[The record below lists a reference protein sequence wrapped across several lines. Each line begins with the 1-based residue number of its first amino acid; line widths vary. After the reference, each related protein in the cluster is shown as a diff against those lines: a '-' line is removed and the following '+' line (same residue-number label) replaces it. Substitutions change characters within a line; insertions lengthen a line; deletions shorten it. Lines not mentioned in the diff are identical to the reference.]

1 MNALLI
7 YLAQMIAASGLLYGY
22 YHIALRNNQFHQYN
36 RFYLLSITVISI
48 IIPFLDI
55 PLYFTA
61 AEKESSIVLQTITA
75 IAPAGIEPSVVPVQT
90 GPVHTGISLVQVLV
104 GAYVLIA
111 LLVLLRSVI
120 SLLRI
125 RQLIRKYPSGKI
137 GTIRFVNTH
146 EPGTPFSFFR
156 WLFWN
161 RDIELHS
168 EKGQQVFRHE
178 VYHIEQK
185 HSLDLVYAELLT
197 VCCWINPFFHLIK
210 KELRAIHEFLAD
222 RFAINEQQK
231 WEYAEML
238 LMQALGTKQS
248 LINPFFQTHI
258 KRRIAMI
265 TLSKKPGYRY
275 TRKLLVLPVTAL
287 AFILFAFSYHEK
299 KPAVAPGAIEKAATA
314 DTTGKPEKAGLLLW
328 QKTENST
335 IVKSNHL
342 WVSPLKSK
350 RKVEFEQKL
359 LVLNGDI
366 MPIQSIYKKQ
376 IMADSI
382 FVYGPDDADAIT
394 LYGDKARNGLLIF
407 KNAVLSDDLTLA
419 GNKDADKIFDKV
431 EIESSF
437 PGGDPAWRN
446 FVTTNMDAAVAD
458 KNNAPL
464 GTFTTVIMFIVDT
477 DGKISDIKPLTHH
490 GYGME
495 EEAIRV
501 IKLSPSWL
509 PARQNGMIVKAYRRL
524 PITFVS
530 KKKDKAAVSP
540 ANDNII
546 FSKVEIEPSFPGG
559 DAKFREYIAFN
570 QQQHSKTLATSPYI
584 TNVTVQFIV
593 HTNGTVSDVAA
604 IGADAASA
612 YTTLAVNLVKNGPNW
627 IPAVQNGKP
636 VKAYKQQVFA
646 FAPPAGNQNPAVT
659 APIIDYI
666 QTMPELSVGELRQ
679 ATVHQLLQLDK
690 NTEIIDYVFS
700 IDTDD
705 GKVSEAVNNGNQ
717 FSALTRQLF
726 QNAKAGKLISFDRI
740 KIRLNGEI
748 KKITSV
754 VYRLVN

>member
-1 MNALLI
+1 MNTLLSFI
-7 YLAQMIAASGLLYGY
+7 LQVTAASGLLYGY
-22 YHIALRNNQFHQYN
+22 YHFLLRNNRFHQYN
-36 RFYLLSITVISI
+36 RFYLLAATVISL

-61 AEKESSIVLQTITA
+61 AEKESSFVLQTITA
-75 IAPAGIEPSVVPVQT
+75 IAPEANKPSVVPLQT
-90 GPVHTGISLVQVLV
+90 GPVHTGISLAQILV

-111 LLVLLRSVI
+111 LLVLLRTVY

-125 RQLIRKYPSGKI
+125 RQLIRKYPSGQL
-137 GTIRFVNTH
+137 GGIRFVNTH

-265 TLSKKPGYRY
+265 TLSKKPGHQYA
-275 TRKLLVLPVTAL
+275 RKLFALPVTAISI
-287 AFILFAFSYHEK
+287 FLFAFSYHEK
-299 KPAVAPGAIEKAATA
+299 EPVNSGSSTEQPVQSRLQNTNPSGTVPVA
-314 DTTGKPEKAGLLLW
+314 DTNRPDQQAG
-328 QKTENST
+328 
-335 IVKSNHL
+335 
-342 WVSPLKSK
+342 
-350 RKVEFEQKL
+350 
-359 LVLNGDI
+359 
-366 MPIQSIYKKQ
+366 
-376 IMADSI
+376 
-382 FVYGPDDADAIT
+382 
-394 LYGDKARNGLLIF
+394 
-407 KNAVLSDDLTLA
+407 
-419 GNKDADKIFDKV
+419 KIFGKTD
-431 EIESSF
+431 IAASF
-437 PGGDPAWRN
+437 PGGDAAWHQYILSNLDGKIPVR
-446 FVTTNMDAAVAD
+446 
-458 KNNAPL
+458 KNAPA
-464 GTFTTVIMFIVDT
+464 GMYTTVIQFIVQK
-477 DGKISDIKPLTHH
+477 DGTLSGFKPLTHH
-490 GYGME
+490 GFGME
-495 EEAIRV
+495 EEAMRV
-501 IKLSPSWL
+501 I
-509 PARQNGMIVKAYRRL
+509 RQ
-524 PITFVS
+524 
-530 KKKDKAAVSP
+530 SP
-540 ANDNII
+540 AWKPAQHQGKPVNAYHKQPVTFLVKKQSGQADAAANTLYDENIV
-546 FSKVEIEPSFPGG
+546 FNKVEKEAAFPGG
-559 DAKFREYIAFN
+559 ENAFREYIARN
-570 QQQHSKTLATSPYI
+570 QQQHSKTLATSPY
-584 TNVTVQFIV
+584 TATVTVQFIV
-593 HTNGTVSDVAA
+593 HTNGSVSDVAA

-646 FAPPAGNQNPAVT
+646 FAPPAGNQNQAVT
-659 APIIDYI
+659 DLQSDYI

-740 KIRLNGEI
+740 RIRLNGEV
-748 KKITSV
+748 KKITSL